1 MAAMQPPTGPIEI
14 ADPNNVA
21 ELFVNGPFNIINMGG
36 MLQITFTT
44 MRPNANDLLSGK
56 NPPEYRGT
64 VTCRLLMPAGLAE
77 QLARTVADS
86 LIKAAQSSV
95 PAPPTKAQ
103 YDEPLSA
110 DRKDSSAAPRRPIR
124 FE

>member
-14 ADPNNVA
+14 ADPSNIP

-44 MRPNANDLLSGK
+44 IRPNADDLLSGK

-95 PAPPTKAQ
+95 PAAPTKAQ
-103 YDEPLSA
+103 YDEPLSD
-110 DRKDSSAAPRRPIR
+110 DRNDGHAAPRRPIR

>member
-14 ADPNNVA
+14 ADPNNVP
-21 ELFVNGPFNIINMGG
+21 EVFVNGPFNIINMGG
-36 MLQITFTT
+36 MLQIILTT
-44 MRPNANDLLSGK
+44 IRPNANDALSGK

-64 VTCRLLMPAGLAE
+64 VTCRLPMPAGLAE

-95 PAPPTKAQ
+95 PAAPTHAQ
-103 YDEPLSA
+103 YDESLSA
-110 DRKDSSAAPRRPIR
+110 DRTDSRAGPRRPVQ